1 MNPLDQYQVFRGMR
15 YQRGHGLG
23 LGNAFG
29 YLRRWIAPFFKKKFL
44 ELKNETKPL
53 LEEIGKSVIDQ
64 TSKVAKDLIEGQNI
78 KRSAKRRFDEFENRM
93 NELSQKAGNMEGN
106 GFKSNFN
113 TPLKKIKKSKK
124 RRKRDIFDKKWK
136 WSKNYIIRKIN

>member
-1 MNPLDQYQVFRGMR
+1 M
-15 YQRGHGLG
+15 
-23 LGNAFG
+23 
-29 YLRRWIAPFFKKKFL
+29 
-44 ELKNETKPL
+44 KNETKPL

-124 RRKRDIFDKKWK
+124 RRKRDIFDKK
-136 WSKNYIIRKIN
+136 